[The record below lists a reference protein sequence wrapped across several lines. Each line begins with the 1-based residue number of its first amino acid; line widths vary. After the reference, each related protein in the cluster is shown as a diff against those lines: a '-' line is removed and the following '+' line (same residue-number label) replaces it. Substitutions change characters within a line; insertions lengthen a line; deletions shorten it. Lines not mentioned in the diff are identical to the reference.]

1 MSSAG
6 YKTSRTGLIGTGF
19 EQYQDLF
26 LNLELS
32 NYYENLETS
41 SSANSIIKKQEG
53 DYFENLLTYSISL
66 NKLDQNYQPTDGY
79 KNTFSQTLPIN
90 SDEWSIENEFS
101 SSANHSVNDN
111 LLLSAKLFLKN
122 SRRQCQVSKK
132 LIYLAED

>member
-6 YKTSRTGLIGTGF
+6 YKTSRTGLVIGTGF

-66 NKLDQNYQPTDGY
+66 NKLDQNYQPTDG
-79 KNTFSQTLPIN
+79 FIN
-90 SDEWSIENEFS
+90 KYVFTDIAIYSDEWSIENNFP
-101 SSANHSVNDN
+101 H
-111 LLLSAKLFLKN
+111 LLSFCK
-122 SRRQCQVSKK
+122 
-132 LIYLAED
+132 